1 MMRQTNYMK
10 LQTTATEQALA
21 DELSYDKSKTPALKW
36 YLYISS
42 VFHEKHFEDCN
53 DFSFTVTAVEL
64 VVWAVTSHTTLQ
76 IKSPEAQVC

>member
-1 MMRQTNYMK
+1 MK
-10 LQTTATEQALA
+10 LWTTATKQALG
-21 DELSYDKSKTPALKW
+21 DELAYDKFKTPALKS
-36 YLYISS
+36 YLYIST

-64 VVWAVTSHTTLQ
+64 VWAIIAHTTLQ